1 VSTRKFPRRGGI
13 WREVSEGEGMRYRM
27 AGQSGEWRSLRVAHW
42 GYEGSTAGEVE
53 ERESEERRREIRRK
67 EPERRASSF
76 AAEGAA
82 AADWP
87 RLACP
92 SMLRVNKMQALQG
105 GGLVGGGGGDGDA

>member
-1 VSTRKFPRRGGI
+1 
-13 WREVSEGEGMRYRM
+13 MRYRM
-27 AGQSGEWRSLRVAHW
+27 AGQSGEWRSLRVDHW
-42 GYEGSTAGEVE
+42 GYEGSTAGEVEERESE